1 MDMHL
6 SDFQAR
12 HDRTASY
19 RANPAKPSGE
29 DIACVQDLADLTRIY
44 APAVQLCYL
53 PRLPDAR
60 IQGYLQAASS
70 RLASGLR
77 QVTDIAAGPPRAA
90 LPDLPGRDA
99 FAEDIALLMA
109 VYGDLLDCPRV
120 VLRLEVIRQAMC
132 PRFHVDRTGI
142 RLLCTYRGP
151 GTQWLAESHARRD
164 RLGHGAGGLPDEQ
177 SGLIV
182 DAEGI
187 GDVPPFAIALLKGE
201 LWQGNAGRGAIHR
214 SPQLAATEAPRVLL
228 ALDAVWD

>member
-90 LPDLPGRDA
+90 FRTCRAGMPLPKISLCSWRS
-99 FAEDIALLMA
+99 MA
-109 VYGDLLDCPRV
+109 TCS
-120 VLRLEVIRQAMC
+120 
-132 PRFHVDRTGI
+132 T
-142 RLLCTYRGP
+142 
-151 GTQWLAESHARRD
+151 AR
-164 RLGHGAGGLPDEQ
+164 A
-177 SGLIV
+177 
-182 DAEGI
+182 
-187 GDVPPFAIALLKGE
+187 
-201 LWQGNAGRGAIHR
+201 
-214 SPQLAATEAPRVLL
+214 
-228 ALDAVWD
+228 